1 LTQEKTLDYKEVFP
15 FLMMGSLFV
24 IVDGLALLVIG
35 PFRDAGVVAFQNSN
49 DPFNV
54 VYLFVTII
62 VFTVIILLISKYFKG
77 RFINIIILGAV
88 AFTLFYVMFPLLDLI
103 LPVNWS
109 TVFAGSAS
117 LALVY
122 LLHRYPEWYI
132 IDASSVLLGAGSITM
147 LGISLS
153 VRLVIVL
160 LIGMAIYDA
169 ISVYK
174 TKHMVSLA
182 FTVLESGLPLM
193 LVVPKS
199 LRYSFVK
206 DAKGLKERAKEG
218 QERNAFFMGLG
229 DIVFPGILVVS
240 AYTNLSGHS
249 LLMPVF
255 VILGT
260 LLGFM
265 VLSYA
270 VSSGKPQAGLPFLCS
285 GAIIGYTIG
294 SYFLFGGFV
303 L

>member
-1 LTQEKTLDYKEVFP
+1 
-15 FLMMGSLFV
+15 MMGSLFV

-35 PFRDAGVVAFQNSN
+35 PFQDAGVIAFENSN
-49 DPFNV
+49 DPFNI

-62 VFTVIILLISKYFKG
+62 VFTILILLISKYFKG

-88 AFTLFYVMFPLLDLI
+88 AFTLFYVMFPLLFLI
-103 LPVNWS
+103 LPAGYS
-109 TVFAGSAS
+109 TGLAGIGS
-117 LALVY
+117 LTLVY
-122 LLHRYPEWYI
+122 LLHKYPEWYI

-153 VRLVIVL
+153 IRLVIIL

-193 LVVPKS
+193 MVIPKS
-199 LRYSFVK
+199 LRYSFVN
-206 DAKGLKERAKEG
+206 DAKGLKERSNEG
-218 QERNAFFMGLG
+218 GERNAFFMGLG

-240 AYTNLSGHS
+240 TYTTIGAQNF
-249 LLMPVF
+249 LMAVST
-255 VILGT
+255 IIGT
-260 LLGFM
+260 LVGF
-265 VLSYA
+265 VGLSYF

-285 GAIIGYTIG
+285 GAILGYIVA
-294 SYFLFGGFV
+294 SYLLFGGLV